1 MKVELKSSFQECFS
15 KQDETPFSLVLA
27 AEASSLHSLWPAA
40 RDYSKLIMAGD
51 RVTDPVDNKA
61 SQPSLVSK
69 PYLSF
74 SIENILRSPGTFGAQ
89 KPRRSETPE
98 KRQIG
103 NNDTTGMIHEETL
116 QTRLPWLA
124 YTRYCPP
131 KLPRSKPRK
140 GCRRHKLD
148 RSPRIPFSSSQLA
161 SLEAKFLQTQY
172 LSGSEVHDL
181 SSWLSVSEHRVK
193 IWFQNRRAR
202 EKKTKAVS
210 VVTSK

>member
-1 MKVELKSSFQECFS
+1 MMSG
-15 KQDETPFSLVLA
+15 FSLDNLILA
-27 AEASSLHSLWPAA
+27 
-40 RDYSKLIMAGD
+40 K
-51 RVTDPVDNKA
+51 K
-61 SQPSLVSK
+61 
-69 PYLSF
+69 
-74 SIENILRSPGTFGAQ
+74 NILRSPGTFGAQ

-98 KRQIG
+98 ERQIG

-140 GCRRHKLD
+140 GCRRHKLN

-210 VVTSK
+210 VVTSKEGNERYNFYFFLIHYQGQRCFDEGHAGKSFLALIPGFSRTSWVGRPYIFDLEEKTK